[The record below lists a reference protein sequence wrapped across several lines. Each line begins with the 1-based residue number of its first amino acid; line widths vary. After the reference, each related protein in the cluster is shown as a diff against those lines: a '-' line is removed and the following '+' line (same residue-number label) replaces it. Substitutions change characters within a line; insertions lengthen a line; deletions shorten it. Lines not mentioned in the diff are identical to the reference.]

1 VDLSVTNYTYNLPIS
16 RMDLVSLTPLVFTIT
31 GTGFMSARD
40 VRINGSDVDRFE
52 VINDGR
58 LIVELPSTFTGT
70 ALTDVSIASSGPVAV
85 SGDVSVSFSFS
96 DNPASVRGIS
106 ALTQRFLKLLLTTP
120 GTSYENVD
128 EGGGV
133 RGMLGAVNGAEL
145 STAHLTNAVSAV
157 AQYMLEDP
165 VFTSLP
171 PGERLQAAEVLDTTW
186 DRDTQTASI
195 KITITNQLGETLESG
210 VTV

>member
-1 VDLSVTNYTYNLPIS
+1 MDLSVTNYTYNLPIS

-40 VRINGSDVDRFE
+40 VRINGTDVDRFE

-85 SGDVSVSFSFS
+85 SGDVGVSFSFS

-145 STAHLTNAVSAV
+145 STAHLTNAVSTV

-171 PGERLQAAEVLDTTW
+171 PGERLQAAEVLDATW